1 MVNFFD
7 VLGISP
13 GYKIDEKA
21 LLENYLKNQRLV
33 HPDIGEFSSNESAL
47 LNAAYNTLS
56 DPVTRAMHLLEI
68 RERNADFMAPEFAA
82 EAFNLREK
90 YDSLRSSE
98 DKNKFYNE
106 LSERILVL
114 TRMLYD
120 FEDNLDE
127 FQKYF
132 GLLRFIS
139 SFLQKVRS
147 DVYGGN

>member
-21 LLENYLKNQRLV
+21 LLENYLRSQRLA
-33 HPDIGEFSSNESAL
+33 HPDMVESSSNESVL
-47 LNAAYNTLS
+47 LNAAYNALS
-56 DPVTRAMHLLEI
+56 NPVDRAMHLLDI
-68 RERNADFMAPEFAA
+68 HGRNVDTLDPEFAA
-82 EAFNLREK
+82 EAFGIREK

-98 DKNKFYNE
+98 DKNKFCDE
-106 LSERILVL
+106 LSERVHSL
-114 TRMLYD
+114 TLMLYD
-120 FEDNLDE
+120 LENNLDE

-132 GLLRFIS
+132 SLLRFVR

-147 DVYGGN
+147 DVYRGD